1 MKKYRKLVGPIV
13 VAVYAILRVAG
24 VEPALGEEETI
35 TQITQLFD
43 ALVPFLGIALT
54 YVLPNDTA

>member
-1 MKKYRKLVGPIV
+1 MKAYRKLIGPIV
-13 VAVYAILRVAG
+13 VAVYAVLRVAG

-35 TQITQLFD
+35 VQITQLFD

-54 YVLPNDTA
+54 YFLPNEA